1 MVLLYTMVA
10 QWRQHLKPGE
20 RVHGIITHGG
30 AAPNIVPDLTQ
41 GRWYL
46 RTPVDADLDAMMDR
60 FRAMAEAAAS
70 ATGCTAELEF
80 DEMTRYRT
88 MLNSPTLLDLW
99 RRHLADAG
107 IADDPVD
114 PNAGSTDMGNV
125 SHAVPTI
132 HPYMQIAP
140 RGTPG
145 HSRTLAAHAGGEDGD
160 RMLPDAIRVLAGT
173 AIDLIR
179 DPSLV
184 ERAWAE
190 LRAAGGGLGRGA
202 SA

>member
-1 MVLLYTMVA
+1 
-10 QWRQHLKPGE
+10 
-20 RVHGIITHGG
+20 
-30 AAPNIVPDLTQ
+30 
-41 GRWYL
+41 
-46 RTPVDADLDAMMDR
+46 
-60 FRAMAEAAAS
+60 
-70 ATGCTAELEF
+70 
-80 DEMTRYRT
+80 
-88 MLNSPTLLDLW
+88 
-99 RRHLADAG
+99 
-107 IADDPVD
+107 
-114 PNAGSTDMGNV
+114 
-125 SHAVPTI
+125 
-132 HPYMQIAP
+132 MQIAP